1 MPFNPY
7 PSAEFFKITSKFG
20 FINLSLNRYKI
31 KPFSKILMSVSV
43 RTFLLKLN
51 TVWSL
56 YTYIY
61 IYIYIYIYHIILY
74 MYIYMLWI
82 FINVSSL
89 RWGKGMY
96 LYGKFL
102 WGFFICLTTF
112 FQKYFEWRSCIIF
125 MKEVMSLTIVTME
138 IVKSQ
143 FFSYHSNSCFVQK
156 KLYQKFEFDGL
167 ELPLEKIH
175 WLNQCRFR

>member
-1 MPFNPY
+1 M
-7 PSAEFFKITSKFG
+7 IT
-20 FINLSLNRYKI
+20 
-31 KPFSKILMSVSV
+31 
-43 RTFLLKLN
+43 
-51 TVWSL
+51 
-56 YTYIY
+56 TYIY
-61 IYIYIYIYHIILY
+61 IYIYISYYIIYV
-74 MYIYMLWI
+74 YIYMLSI
-82 FINVSSL
+82 FINVSTILQQSSSL

-143 FFSYHSNSCFVQK
+143 FLSYHNNSCFVQK

-167 ELPLEKIH
+167 ELPLEKID

>member
-1 MPFNPY
+1 MPFNPS

-56 YTYIY
+56 YIY
-61 IYIYIYIYHIILY
+61 ISYYIIYV
-74 MYIYMLWI
+74 YIYMLSI
-82 FINVSSL
+82 FINVSTILQQSSSL

-143 FFSYHSNSCFVQK
+143 FLSYHNNSCFVQK

-167 ELPLEKIH
+167 ELPLEKID